1 MANKDNDRMSK
12 DSDKMGHQGG
22 SKNPGNF
29 ANDRDKAAEAGRKG
43 GQSTGGD
50 NRQSPESG
58 RKGGR
63 S

>member
-1 MANKDNDRMSK
+1 MASKENDRMGK

-22 SKNPGNF
+22 SKSPGNL

-50 NRQSPESG
+50 NRQSSESG